1 MKNHFLRR
9 ILTAGLLVCSFSVM
23 AEDIDLFVAATPD
36 ENAPKPNVLIILDNT
51 ANWSTAFEN
60 EKKALKTLFDSLPHD
75 KFNVGLML
83 FNEPGDGSGGY
94 VRAALRLMD
103 ATNQPRYSELVNSLR
118 NAIPD
123 DQGSGRAL
131 GLTMAEAYRYYA
143 GLQAINGHNAHKR
156 DYPNNNVTSTG
167 DVFAASNEVYK
178 LQGNAFAGSGSS
190 IYVPGTVEG
199 GCQKNFIIYIGN
211 TTAGGSVTKDNAS
224 SNTEAKNLLQ
234 AAAGEAAVVQIPLS
248 PVGFED
254 NIADEWARF
263 MKKSPLG
270 ITTFTIDVSQG
281 TAGNGPANSAL
292 LKSMASVSQGK
303 YFLVNSENDGSEIVK
318 ALNSI
323 FSEVQAVNTVFA
335 SVSLPVSV
343 NTQGTYLNQVFIGM
357 FRPDE
362 LARPRWAG
370 NLKQY
375 KLGFNELGFLSTLDA
390 NDKDAISSGGTGFI
404 AECARSFWTP
414 TTLDAYWADSPQG
427 SCLTANTAQ
436 SDTPDGNIVE
446 KGAQGYKLRTSITNP
461 DNRVVYTCS
470 SGCTASTPT
479 LFKADNAAITK
490 SLLGNADM
498 TDAERIK
505 LIDWARGKN
514 VDNELSKGTTVMRPS
529 AHGDVV
535 HSRPVAINF
544 GSGDTLAT
552 SEVVVFYG
560 GNDGMLRAVRGN
572 RDGVGG
578 TELWAFMPTEFY
590 PYINRIYKNEVRIS
604 YKDMDPLMVPNP
616 LYPDNLDP
624 ANLLPETLEPKTY
637 GVDGAIS
644 AYRSGSDTW
653 IFASMR
659 RGGRS
664 VYAFDV
670 SDPTAPKVKWKVGC
684 PNNFQTDGS
693 VSDTDCTT
701 GFTGIGQTWSA
712 PKALKAQGYA
722 VSGAG
727 TEKPMLI
734 MGGGYDV
741 CEDSDPHTCTATK
754 GNKVYILDADTGT
767 LLKTLGGD
775 ADDGDL
781 ISRGVVADV
790 VVVPGATGLAKM
802 AYVADL
808 GGNVYR
814 INIGEDAPADWT
826 ITKIASL
833 GGTDANAR
841 KFMFAPDVVL
851 DNGKYVLLIGSGDRE
866 KPLNSY
872 SGATGVANKFFMLK
886 DDPDDAEWLSGET
899 ANCGAEVICMKSLAE
914 VVYGNGS
921 PTLATVGEKKGWA
934 MDLHDYE
941 QVVTSAITIFGV
953 VTFSTH
959 QPAPENLDL
968 NVCTSSLGTARVYNI
983 GIANAAILTGKDSKF
998 AEIPGGGLPPSPVA
1012 GMVTLDSGVTV
1023 PFCIG
1028 CDEQSPLK
1036 GGEPPPPIM
1045 ANQPKSRVY
1054 WQIEQ

>member
-1 MKNHFLRR
+1 MKNHFLKRVM
-9 ILTAGLLVCSFSVM
+9 TAGLLVCSLSVM

-36 ENAPKPNVLIILDNT
+36 EDAPKPNVLIVLDNT
-51 ANWSTAFEN
+51 ANWTTAFEN
-60 EKKALKTLFDSLPHD
+60 EKKALKTLFDGLPLD

-83 FNEPGDGSGGY
+83 FNEPNGKGGY
-94 VRAALRLMD
+94 VRAALRLMNE
-103 ATNQPRYSELVNSLR
+103 TNRPLYSDLVNSLR
-118 NAIPD
+118 NASPD
-123 DQGSGRAL
+123 DQGSARAL

-143 GLQAINGHNAHKR
+143 GLQAINGHNAGKR
-156 DYPNNNVTSTG
+156 DYPNNDVTSTG
-167 DVFAASNEVYK
+167 NVFAASNAIYA
-178 LQGNAFAGSGSS
+178 LTGGHAFASSGSS
-190 IYVPGTVEG
+190 TYVPGTVEG

-211 TTAGGSVTKDNAS
+211 TTASGNVTKDNTA
-224 SNTEAKNLLQ
+224 SNTAATTYLEE
-234 AAAGEAAVVQIPLS
+234 AAGAAVTQIPLS
-248 PVGFED
+248 PSGFAD

-263 MKKSPLG
+263 MKQSPLG
-270 ITTFTIDVSQG
+270 ITTYTVDVSQG
-281 TAGNGPANSAL
+281 TAGNALANSAL
-292 LKSMASVSQGK
+292 LKSMALVSQGK
-303 YFLVNSENDGSEIVK
+303 YFLVNSENDGNQIVA
-318 ALNSI
+318 ALRSI
-323 FSEVQAVNTVFA
+323 FSEVQAVNSVFA

-375 KLGFNELGFLSTLDA
+375 KLGYNSLGELSTLDA
-390 NDKDAISSGGTGFI
+390 DNKDAISSGGTGFI

-414 TTLDAYWADSPQG
+414 TALDSYWVDRPQG
-427 SCLTANTAQ
+427 SCLTPNTAQ
-436 SDTPDGNIVE
+436 SETPDGNVVE
-446 KGAQGYKLRTSITNP
+446 KGAQGYKLRTSITDP

-470 SGCTASTPT
+470 SGCTDSTPT
-479 LFKADNAAITK
+479 LFKHSNAAITK
-490 SLLGNADM
+490 SLLGNAAM

-529 AHGDVV
+529 VHGDVV

-544 GSGDTLAT
+544 GGSDTLAS

-560 GNDGMLRAVRGN
+560 GNDGMLRAVKGN
-572 RDGVGG
+572 RDGDGG
-578 TELWAFMPTEFY
+578 TELWAFMPPDFY
-590 PYINRIYKNEVRIS
+590 PYINRIYKNNVRIS
-604 YKDMDPLMVPNP
+604 YKGMDPFVD
-616 LYPDNLDP
+616 PDTGVE
-624 ANLLPETLEPKTY
+624 ETLEPKSY

-644 AYRSGSDTW
+644 AYRSDSDTW

-670 SDPTAPKVKWKVGC
+670 SDPTAPEVKWKVGC
-684 PNNFQTDGS
+684 PSNFQTDGS
-693 VSDTDCTT
+693 VSDTGCTT
-701 GFTGIGQTWSA
+701 GFAGIGQTWSA
-712 PKALKAQGYA
+712 PKALKAPGYS

-741 CEDSDPHTCTATK
+741 CEDGDPHTCTSTK
-754 GNKVYILDADTGT
+754 GNRVYILDADTGA

-775 ADDGDL
+775 TSDGDL

-790 VVVPGATGLAKM
+790 IVVPHSVTGLATM

-814 INIGEDAPADWT
+814 INIGDDAPADWT

-833 GGTDANAR
+833 GGSGADAR

-851 DNGKYVLLIGSGDRE
+851 DNGKYVLLLGSGDRE
-866 KPLNSY
+866 KPLSTY
-872 SGATGVANKFFMLK
+872 SGATSVANKFFMLK
-886 DDPDDAEWLSGET
+886 DDPADEEWLSGET
-899 ANCGAEVICMKSLAE
+899 ANCGAAVICMDSLE
-914 VVYGNGS
+914 SVTYGSGS

-934 MDLHDYE
+934 LELHDNE

-959 QPAPENLDL
+959 EPAPVNVDP
-968 NVCTSSLGTARVYNI
+968 NVCTSSLGKARVYNI
-983 GIANAAILTGKDSKF
+983 GYANAGLLTGRNSRF

-1012 GMVTLDSGVTV
+1012 GMVTLDNGVTV

-1028 CDEQSPLK
+1028 CDSESPLK

-1054 WQIEQ
+1054 WHIQQ

>member
-51 ANWSTAFEN
+51 ANWTTAFEN
-60 EKKALKTLFDSLPHD
+60 EKKALKTLFDSLPLD

-103 ATNQPRYSELVNSLR
+103 ATNRPLYSDLVNSLR
-118 NAIPD
+118 NSNPD
-123 DQGSGRAL
+123 DQGSGRVL

-143 GLQAINGHNAHKR
+143 GLQAINGHNAGKR
-156 DYPNNNVTSTG
+156 DYPNNNVTSSG

-178 LQGNAFAGSGSS
+178 LPGNAFASSGSS
-190 IYVPGTVEG
+190 TYVPGTVEG

-211 TTAGGSVTKDNAS
+211 TTASGNVTKDNNS
-224 SNTEAKNLLQ
+224 SNTAAKDLLQ
-234 AAAGEAAVVQIPLS
+234 AAAGEAAAAALVQIPLS

-254 NIADEWARF
+254 NIADEWSRF

-270 ITTFTIDVSQG
+270 ITTYTIDVSQG
-281 TAGNGPANSAL
+281 TGGNGPANSAL

-362 LARPRWAG
+362 LARPRWTG

-414 TTLDAYWADSPQG
+414 TALNDYWAETPQG

-490 SLLGNADM
+490 SLLGNAAM

-604 YKDMDPLMVPNP
+604 YKDMDPLVD
-616 LYPDNLDP
+616 PDTGI
-624 ANLLPETLEPKTY
+624 AETLEPKSY

-670 SDPTAPKVKWKVGC
+670 SDPTTPEVKWKVGC

-693 VSDTDCTT
+693 VSDTGCTT
-701 GFTGIGQTWSA
+701 GFTEIGQTWSA
-712 PKALKAQGYA
+712 PKALKAPGYT

-727 TEKPMLI
+727 TEKPLLI

-741 CEDSDPHTCTATK
+741 CEDGDPHTCTSTK
-754 GNKVYILDADTGT
+754 GNKVYVL
-767 LLKTLGGD
+767 D
-775 ADDGDL
+775 ADDGELL
-781 ISRGVVADV
+781 ITLPTDRAVVADV

-826 ITKIASL
+826 ITKIAAL
-833 GGTDANAR
+833 GGSGANAR

-851 DNGKYVLLIGSGDRE
+851 DNGKYVLLLGSGDRE
-866 KPLNSY
+866 KPLSSY

-886 DDPDDAEWLSGET
+886 DDPEDAEWLSNET
-899 ANCGAEVICMKSLAE
+899 ANCGAAVICMNSLAE
-914 VVYGNGS
+914 VVYGTGS

-934 MDLHDYE
+934 MDLHDNE

-959 QPAPENLDL
+959 EPAPENLDP
-968 NVCTSSLGTARVYNI
+968 NVCTSSLGIARVYNI
-983 GIANAAILTGKDSKF
+983 GYANAAILPGKTSKF

-1012 GMVTLDSGVTV
+1012 GMVTLDNGVTV

-1028 CDEQSPLK
+1028 CDEESSLK

-1045 ANQPKSRVY
+1045 ATQPKSRVY
-1054 WQIEQ
+1054 WHIQQ

>member
-1 MKNHFLRR
+1 M
-9 ILTAGLLVCSFSVM
+9 TAGLLVCSLSVM

-36 ENAPKPNVLIILDNT
+36 EDAPKPNVLIVLDNT
-51 ANWSTAFEN
+51 ANWTTAFEN
-60 EKKALKTLFDSLPHD
+60 EKKALKTLFDGLPLD
-75 KFNVGLML
+75 KFNVGLVL
-83 FNEPGDGSGGY
+83 FNEPNGKGGY
-94 VRAALRLMD
+94 VRAAMRPMNE
-103 ATNQPRYSELVNSLR
+103 TNRPLYSDLVNSLR
-118 NAIPD
+118 NASPD
-123 DQGSGRAL
+123 DQGSSRAL
-131 GLTMAEAYRYYA
+131 GLTMAEAYRYFA
-143 GLQAINGHNAHKR
+143 GLQAINGHNAGKR
-156 DYPNNNVTSTG
+156 DYPNNDVTSTG
-167 DVFAASNEVYK
+167 DVFAASNAIYA
-178 LQGNAFAGSGSS
+178 LTGGHAFASSGSS
-190 IYVPGTVEG
+190 TYTPDTVEEG

-211 TTAGGSVTKDNAS
+211 TTATGNVTKDNTN
-224 SNTEAKNLLQ
+224 SNTESVNLLQ
-234 AAAGEAAVVQIPLS
+234 AAGGDAAVVQIPLS

-263 MKKSPLG
+263 MKKSPLA
-270 ITTFTIDVSQG
+270 ITTFTVDVSQG
-281 TAGNGPANSAL
+281 TAGNALANSAL
-292 LKSMASVSQGK
+292 LKSMALVSDGK
-303 YFLVNSENDGSEIVK
+303 YFLVNSENDGDQIVA
-318 ALNSI
+318 ALRAI
-323 FSEVQAVNTVFA
+323 FSEVQAVNSVFA

-375 KLGFNELGFLSTLDA
+375 KLGYNALGALSTLDA
-390 NDKDAISSGGTGFI
+390 DGTDAISSGGTGFI

-414 TTLDAYWADSPQG
+414 TVLDSYWTDRPQG
-427 SCLTANTAQ
+427 SCLTPNTAQ
-436 SDTPDGNIVE
+436 SETPDGNVVE

-461 DNRVVYTCS
+461 DSRVIYTCS
-470 SGCTASTPT
+470 SGCTDSTPT
-479 LFKADNAAITK
+479 LFKTDNAAITK
-490 SLLGNADM
+490 GLLGDAAM
-498 TDAERIK
+498 TDADRIK

-514 VDNELSKGTTVMRPS
+514 VDDELSKGTTVMRPS
-529 AHGDVV
+529 VHGDVV

-578 TELWAFMPTEFY
+578 TELWAFMPPEFY

-604 YKDMDPLMVPNP
+604 YKDMDPLVD
-616 LYPDNLDP
+616 PDTGI
-624 ANLLPETLEPKTY
+624 AETLEPKSY

-653 IFASMR
+653 IFATMR

-670 SDPTAPKVKWKVGC
+670 SDPADPALKWKVGC
-684 PNNFQTDGS
+684 PNNFLTDGS
-693 VSDTDCTT
+693 VSDTGCTT
-701 GFTGIGQTWSA
+701 NFDGIGQTWSA
-712 PKALKAQGYA
+712 PKALKAPGYS

-734 MGGGYDV
+734 MGGGYDT
-741 CEDSDPHTCTATK
+741 CEDDDPHTCTSTK
-754 GNKVYILDADTGT
+754 GNKVYVLDADDGT
-767 LLKTLGGD
+767 LLKTLSTD
-775 ADDGDL
+775 RA
-781 ISRGVVADV
+781 VVSDV
-790 VVVPGATGLAKM
+790 VVVPETVTGLVKL
-802 AYVADL
+802 AYVADM

-814 INIGEDAPADWT
+814 INIGDAAPADWT

-833 GGTDANAR
+833 GGSGADAR

-851 DNGKYVLLIGSGDRE
+851 DNGKYVLLLGSGDRE
-866 KPLNSY
+866 KPLSTY

-886 DDPDDAEWLSGET
+886 DDPEDEDWLSGET
-899 ANCGAEVICMKSLAE
+899 ANCGAEVICMDSLE
-914 VVYGNGS
+914 SVTYESDS

-934 MDLHDYE
+934 LDLHDNE

-959 QPAPENLDL
+959 EPAPVNVDP
-968 NVCTSSLGTARVYNI
+968 NVCTSSLGKARVYNI
-983 GIANAAILTGKDSKF
+983 GYANAGLLNGRDSRF

-1012 GMVTLDSGVTV
+1012 GMVTLDNGVTV

-1028 CDEQSPLK
+1028 CDKQSSLK

-1054 WQIEQ
+1054 WHIQQ

>member
-1 MKNHFLRR
+1 MKNPFLRR
-9 ILTAGLLVCSFSVM
+9 ILTAGLLLCSLSVL

-60 EKKALKTLFDSLPHD
+60 EKKALKTLFDSLPLD
-75 KFNVGLML
+75 RFNVGLML

-103 ATNQPRYSELVNSLR
+103 ATNKPRYSELVNSLR
-118 NAIPD
+118 NANPD
-123 DQGSGRAL
+123 DQGSGRVL

-143 GLQAINGHNAHKR
+143 GLQAINGHNASKR

-167 DVFAASNEVYK
+167 DVFAASNEVYE
-178 LQGNAFAGSGSS
+178 LPGNAFAGSGSS
-190 IYVPGTVEG
+190 TYVAGTVEG

-211 TTAGGSVTKDNAS
+211 TTASGNVTKDNTS
-224 SNTEAKNLLQ
+224 SNTEAKDLLQ
-234 AAAGEAAVVQIPLS
+234 AIAGGAGVAQIPLS

-270 ITTFTIDVSQG
+270 ITTYTIDVSQG
-281 TAGNGPANSAL
+281 TGGNGPANSAL

-362 LARPRWAG
+362 QARPRWAG

-375 KLGFNELGFLSTLDA
+375 KLGFNEFGVLSTLDA
-390 NDKDAISSGGTGFI
+390 NNNDAISSGGTGFI

-414 TTLDAYWADSPQG
+414 AALDAYWADSPQG
-427 SCLTANTAQ
+427 SCLTPNTAQ
-436 SDTPDGNIVE
+436 SDTPDGNVVE
-446 KGAQGYKLRTSITNP
+446 KGAQGYKLRTSNP

-490 SLLGNADM
+490 SLLGSAAM
-498 TDAERIK
+498 TDADRIK

-514 VDNELSKGTTVMRPS
+514 VDNELNKGTTVMRPS

-544 GSGDTLAT
+544 GGGDTLVT

-578 TELWAFMPTEFY
+578 TELWAFMPPEFY
-590 PYINRIYKNEVRIS
+590 PYINRIYKNNVRIA
-604 YKDMDPLMVPNP
+604 YKDMDPVMVTDPVDPGTPDDPN
-616 LYPDNLDP
+616 LI
-624 ANLLPETLEPKTY
+624 PETLEPKSY

-670 SDPTAPKVKWKVGC
+670 SDPTAPEVKWKVGC

-693 VSDTDCTT
+693 ASDTGCTT
-701 GFTGIGQTWSA
+701 GFTEIGQTWSA
-712 PKALKAQGYA
+712 PKALKAPGYT

-741 CEDSDPHTCTATK
+741 CEDGDPHTCTSTK
-754 GNKVYILDADTGT
+754 GNKVYILDADDGT
-767 LLKTLGGD
+767 LLNTLSTD
-775 ADDGDL
+775 RA
-781 ISRGVVADV
+781 VVADV
-790 VVVPGATGLAKM
+790 VVVPSAIGLTKM

-808 GGNVYR
+808 GGNIYR
-814 INIGEDAPADWT
+814 INIGESAPADWT

-833 GGTDANAR
+833 GGTGADAR

-851 DNGKYVLLIGSGDRE
+851 DDGKYVLLIGSGDRE

-872 SGATGVANKFFMLK
+872 SGATAVANKFFMLK
-886 DDPDDAEWLSGET
+886 DDPADAGWLSDET
-899 ANCGAEVICMKSLAE
+899 ANCGAGLICMSSLAE

-921 PTLATVGEKKGWA
+921 PTLATVGERKGWA
-934 MDLHDYE
+934 MDLHDNE

-959 QPAPENLDL
+959 EPAPKNLDP
-968 NVCTSSLGTARVYNI
+968 NACTSSLGTARVYNI
-983 GIANAAILTGKDSKF
+983 GYANASILPGKDSKSG
-998 AEIPGGGLPPSPVA
+998 EIPGGGLPPSPVA
-1012 GMVTLDSGVTV
+1012 GMVTLDNGVTV

-1054 WQIEQ
+1054 WHIQQ